1 MDDINVIDRFTQT
14 FVTYIDSGFGLLTGD
29 VAFLTSILVAI
40 DITLAGL
47 WWALDEGSN
56 VLARLIRKVLYIGA
70 FALILNNW
78 QFFASTIFDSFS
90 GLGLQATNNSLSA
103 GDLLRPGFVAGTG
116 FEAAYPL
123 IRQAGELLGFTTFFD
138 NAVTIVVLVF
148 AWLVVVLAF
157 FSLFR

>member
-29 VAFLTSILVAI
+29 VAFLTSILVAV

-56 VLARLIRKVLYIGA
+56 VLARLIRKVLYVGA

-78 QFFASTIFDSFS
+78 QFFADAVFQSFS
-90 GLGLQATNNSLSA
+90 GLGLEATRTGRTDPRRAPLLSYTLV
-103 GDLLRPGFVAGTG
+103 GRH
-116 FEAAYPL
+116 AA
-123 IRQAGELLGFTTFFD
+123 RR
-138 NAVTIVVLVF
+138 
-148 AWLVVVLAF
+148 AF
-157 FSLFR
+157 CER